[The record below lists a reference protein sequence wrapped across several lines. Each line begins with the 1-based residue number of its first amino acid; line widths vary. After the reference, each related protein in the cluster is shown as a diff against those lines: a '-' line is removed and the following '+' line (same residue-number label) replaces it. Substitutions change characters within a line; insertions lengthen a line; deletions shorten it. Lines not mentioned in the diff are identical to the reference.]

1 MCLMLESPKMTSKA
15 KRLTQEDKLQLAKG
29 REEIFIK
36 AIDAYMFGDL
46 FLHYDSNEHE
56 ESRRKKNP
64 FIEIGKNVR
73 IKSGTVIGGNGF
85 GYTKNDEGH
94 YIHREHSFK
103 VIIGNDVDIGNNCTI
118 DRGRWRDT
126 EIGDGTKIDNQAHI
140 AHNVIIGKD
149 FLIHAHVNLCGSVEI
164 GDGVEIYPLT
174 NIHPG
179 VKVCDGV
186 TIGDGSIVREDIN
199 TPGTY
204 VYGGHGQMRRLIK

>member
-1 MCLMLESPKMTSKA
+1 MTGKSKA
-15 KRLTQEDKLQLAKG
+15 SKELTKKDKEQLAKG

-36 AIDAYMFGDL
+36 AKDAYMFGDL

-56 ESRRKKNP
+56 VARWHKNP

-73 IKSGTVIGGNGF
+73 IKSGTMIGGNGF

-103 VIIGNDVDIGNNCTI
+103 VIIGNDVDIGNGCTI

-126 EIGDGTKIDNQAHI
+126 EIGDGTKIDNLVHI

-149 FLIHAHVNLCGSVEI
+149 CLIHAHVNLCGSVEI
-164 GDGVEIYPLT
+164 GDGVEIFPLT

-179 VKVCDGV
+179 VKIYNGV
-186 TIGDGSIVREDIN
+186 TIGDGSIVRTDIN
-199 TPGTY
+199 TMGTY
-204 VYGGHGQMRRLIK
+204 VYRGHGLMRRLVK